1 MMSNQASP
9 PNSDLSPRLEAL
21 LMGVREGVIA
31 ILNALDDYLGRER
44 TIERRV
50 RDRR

>member
-1 MMSNQASP
+1 MTNQSTP
-9 PNSDLSPRLEAL
+9 PNSDLSPRLEAFL
-21 LMGVREGVIA
+21 LGVREGVIA

-44 TIERRV
+44 TIERRI